1 MTDHANYRARLG
13 TLRTG
18 RRTQPP
24 TVPTH
29 HGSRATAYSIQS
41 RYEPWAGHWVGRTVA
56 GHSSDCDSTALGARR
71 PCGGGMCAGLS
82 SNATLPCGEPHP
94 LGWVAK
100 ESRVV
105 RVAH

>member
-13 TLRTG
+13 TLWTDP
-18 RRTQPP
+18 RTQPP

-56 GHSSDCDSTALGARR
+56 GHSSDCNSTALTGATALRR
-71 PCGGGMCAGLS
+71 GYVNGAFLERHPPLWRAPPPGL
-82 SNATLPCGEPHP
+82 G
-94 LGWVAK
+94 
-100 ESRVV
+100 R
-105 RVAH
+105 